1 MTKIPE
7 MSSMKKVKK
16 KYPKKASTNA
26 KVRTTNGWIDMVIMI
41 LVPLSDESNL
51 PLMKGIKELR

>member
-1 MTKIPE
+1 
-7 MSSMKKVKK
+7 VKK
-16 KYPKKASTNA
+16 KYSKKASTNA